1 MMQSFSRILHSFSS
15 ARRGFTLFE
24 LLAVL
29 TIISIGLVVLVGA
42 YGSWGTAHALTGATR
57 VLEAGL
63 AQARTMAMAQNA
75 YMAFEYGSVVTNDIK
90 TVTGFQIYRYTN
102 ENAEVAA
109 ELDRVASSEPTALDL
124 PDREPAAPYQRLSG
138 YVRLKNVE
146 EKQLGDET
154 SANSAT
160 FVFRPDGSAWSW
172 DDKRA
177 HYLYVYT
184 TERFA
189 RKDNN
194 SEPLMRL
201 LRVDLATGL
210 VSVITPEV
218 TP

>member
-1 MMQSFSRILHSFSS
+1 MRPSVLSSQSFAMPRH
-15 ARRGFTLFE
+15 GFTLFE

-63 AQARTMAMAQNA
+63 AQARTMAITQNA
-75 YMAFEYGSVVTNDIK
+75 YVAFDYGSVVTNGIK
-90 TVTGFQIYRYTN
+90 TVTGFQIYLCTN

-109 ELDRVASSEPTALDL
+109 ELDSRSSSDPTALDL
-124 PDREPAAPYQRLSG
+124 REITPAAPYQRLSG
-138 YVRLKNVE
+138 HVRLKNVA
-146 EKQLGDET
+146 EKQLGSGT
-154 SANSAT
+154 SANSAI
-160 FVFRPDGSAWSW
+160 FFFRPDGSVWSW

-184 TERFA
+184 AERFS
-189 RKDNN
+189 RTGNN

-201 LRVDLATGL
+201 LRIDLATGL
-210 VSVITPEV
+210 VTVIAPEV
-218 TP
+218 TQ